1 MNNYHGIIFAYKSY
15 PELRELVAERTA
27 ASLPICSRYRLID
40 FALSSMRNAGIV
52 DVGVIMQRDYQSLLD
67 HLGSGK
73 PWDMSRRAGGLRML
87 PPFGLPAHH
96 RGDYSGTIE
105 ALNAVSSYIE
115 EIPKKYF
122 VLMIG
127 NLCANI
133 NLREVCRVHEES
145 DAEIT
150 AICANYEPD
159 VLHNRYVVGED
170 GYVMQVLFDRTGS
183 SQGSMPALECYV
195 INKDTLLRLLDR
207 CRALD
212 KFRFHQDAITMFLRE
227 GGKMGTY
234 IHRTYA
240 RIIKDVDGYYAA
252 NMDLLDPANRASLFP
267 ASRPVRTKLESGV
280 STYYGTE
287 ATSKNS
293 LVADNCIIEGTLE
306 NCVVFTGVHVG
317 KGSVLKNCIIMKDGV
332 IGNDT
337 HLDYVIADKDVTFSS
352 NLAITGTQRLP
363 IVVPKGSEV

>member
-1 MNNYHGIIFAYKSY
+1 
-15 PELRELVAERTA
+15 
-27 ASLPICSRYRLID
+27 
-40 FALSSMRNAGIV
+40 
-52 DVGVIMQRDYQSLLD
+52 
-67 HLGSGK
+67 
-73 PWDMSRRAGGLRML
+73 
-87 PPFGLPAHH
+87 
-96 RGDYSGTIE
+96 
-105 ALNAVSSYIE
+105 
-115 EIPKKYF
+115 
-122 VLMIG
+122 
-127 NLCANI
+127 
-133 NLREVCRVHEES
+133 
-145 DAEIT
+145 
-150 AICANYEPD
+150 
-159 VLHNRYVVGED
+159 
-170 GYVMQVLFDRTGS
+170 
-183 SQGSMPALECYV
+183 
-195 INKDTLLRLLDR
+195 
-207 CRALD
+207 
-212 KFRFHQDAITMFLRE
+212 
-227 GGKMGTY
+227 MGTY
-234 IHRTYA
+234 IHRTHA